1 MAAGSE
7 LPGGCLYSGKKKT
20 AFASGQVKLM
30 MHLQGAARLQVVLY
44 YAVAGLA
51 FLVRG
56 GFITFPAFRHE
67 VQTFIRF
74 GTPFTSARTVCRFG
88 FHRRLVRLWAWE
100 TLFPKVGFLPHISH
114 TFAILGL
121 DSFLAVFFHQTNLY
135 TIFFRKRQEISEVG
149 KECGGAPV
157 SLGRLQKHVN
167 LHLEKSRPAVS
178 FRQAGAPVRQPVR
191 QTV

>member
-7 LPGGCLYSGKKKT
+7 LPGGCLYIGKKKT

-30 MHLQGAARLQVVLY
+30 MDLYGTAKLQVVLY
-44 YAVAGLA
+44 YAVAGLT

-100 TLFPKVGFLPHISH
+100 TLFPKVGFLPQISH
-114 TFAILGL
+114 TFAISGL
-121 DSFLAVFFHQTNLY
+121 DSFLAVFFRQVDFIPY
-135 TIFFRKRQEISEVG
+135 IFGKGKKYLTKVPPKRYEFVPLPIFYS
-149 KECGGAPV
+149 
-157 SLGRLQKHVN
+157 
-167 LHLEKSRPAVS
+167 
-178 FRQAGAPVRQPVR
+178 
-191 QTV
+191 